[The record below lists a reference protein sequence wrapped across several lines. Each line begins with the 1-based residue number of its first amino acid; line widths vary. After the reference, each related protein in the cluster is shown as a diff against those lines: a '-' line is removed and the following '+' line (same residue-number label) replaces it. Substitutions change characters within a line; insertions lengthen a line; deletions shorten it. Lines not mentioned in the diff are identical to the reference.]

1 MLGIAAEGERLI
13 SYLAQ
18 SAFLTEFGLLS
29 DNNFKTRWRYRRT
42 IEVLEASDFDKALR
56 YSF

>member
-18 SAFLTEFGLLS
+18 GAFLTEFGLLS
-29 DNNFKTRWRYRRT
+29 DNNFKTRWHYRRT
-42 IEVLEASDFDKALR
+42 IEALEATDFDKALR